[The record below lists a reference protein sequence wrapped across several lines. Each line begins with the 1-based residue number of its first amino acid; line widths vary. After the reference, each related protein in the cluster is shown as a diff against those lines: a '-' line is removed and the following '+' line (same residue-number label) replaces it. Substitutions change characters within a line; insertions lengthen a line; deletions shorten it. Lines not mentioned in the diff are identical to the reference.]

1 MTARD
6 LCELAAETTATLT
19 GRVEACEDWGIQ
31 EKAPGV
37 SDRGSCELVA
47 AHRLVDR
54 RKWLKGEDALQ
65 RPVG

>member
-6 LCELAAETTATLT
+6 LCEHAAETIASVA

-47 AHRLVDR
+47 AHLLVDR
-54 RKWLKGEDALQ
+54 RKWLREQDSNL
-65 RPVG
+65 RPIG